1 MASRSFFSTRARLL
15 VMAGP
20 SSGSPAMAAKPA
32 GSWRPVAM
40 AVVLR
45 LGSESGRPCP
55 ACVQLW
61 SAELVTG

>member
-1 MASRSFFSTRARLL
+1 
-15 VMAGP
+15 
-20 SSGSPAMAAKPA
+20 
-32 GSWRPVAM
+32 M

-61 SAELVTG
+61 FAELVTG